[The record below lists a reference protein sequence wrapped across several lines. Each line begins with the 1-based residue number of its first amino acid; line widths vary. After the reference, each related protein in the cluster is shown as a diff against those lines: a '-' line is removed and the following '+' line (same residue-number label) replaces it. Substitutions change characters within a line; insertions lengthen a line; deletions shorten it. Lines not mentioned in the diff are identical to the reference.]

1 MRSTRSSGNDQNKI
15 SNANNRVT
23 ESYTPKG
30 KKRKEEMEE
39 LEGQKERKR
48 KKREGG
54 EENER
59 AASLFDILATR
70 GRRTFSH
77 RGHSLKTRRKHLDV
91 ERKGDERICAGKR
104 ERERSRQA
112 EGTRGPWYLAGE

>member
-48 KKREGG
+48 KKRERGKKMKEPPPYSISSRREDEG
-54 EENER
+54 H
-59 AASLFDILATR
+59 LATVA
-70 GRRTFSH
+70 
-77 RGHSLKTRRKHLDV
+77 TR
-91 ERKGDERICAGKR
+91 
-104 ERERSRQA
+104 
-112 EGTRGPWYLAGE
+112 